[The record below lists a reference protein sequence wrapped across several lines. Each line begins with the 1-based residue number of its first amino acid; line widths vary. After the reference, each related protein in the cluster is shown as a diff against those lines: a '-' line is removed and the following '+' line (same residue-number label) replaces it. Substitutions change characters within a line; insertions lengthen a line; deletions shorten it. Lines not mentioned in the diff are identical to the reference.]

1 MSALQDLR
9 SELAKIDPALSSLS
23 TIVADSS
30 DSKSLDS
37 LTSSTKVVI
46 TSAGPFSK
54 YGSLPVKSCAL
65 HGTHCCDITG
75 ESDWV
80 REMIDKYSIL
90 AVKSGA
96 RIVHFC
102 GHDCIPWDLCVQ
114 QLDKA
119 LRQKDKSESL
129 AEVRF
134 YDEINISPSGGT
146 LATVVNSLSDRKKY
160 KSQVGFDPLLLV
172 SELSTANAR
181 GDVINKQGEAKTV
194 AKVQSNI
201 AYSQEFKSWLVSF
214 YEQIY

>member
-1 MSALQDLR
+1 M
-9 SELAKIDPALSSLS
+9 
-23 TIVADSS
+23 
-30 DSKSLDS
+30 
-37 LTSSTKVVI
+37 
-46 TSAGPFSK
+46 
-54 YGSLPVKSCAL
+54 
-65 HGTHCCDITG
+65 
-75 ESDWV
+75 
-80 REMIDKYSIL
+80 
-90 AVKSGA
+90 
-96 RIVHFC
+96 
-102 GHDCIPWDLCVQ
+102 Q